1 MLHVAYAAPVGGA
14 RSSLTVYDNGQ
25 VVFAAWQSSNPEV
38 NLTLYK
44 VEASVLNKQKETTI
58 QMNDKK
64 KIEDE
69 LGISSTALNLK
80 NLKWES
86 IDKGSTTSSKESDMN
101 SSSQSEDIKSETSF
115 QVRVQISDLEI
126 RKEPSAKSQSLGK
139 ISQGIHTISETTSAD
154 AEGYTWGKLQSG
166 QGWIA
171 LDYTERIEGEKKTQ
185 SESSGMNIQEIQTGN
200 FSSVKGSWRNAKGN
214 SITFDA
220 NGLTQVN
227 GNPAGDV
234 VFDKFA
240 VQGEKLTAVT
250 KTSEGISETP
260 IVFTPRGQDGRESIF
275 WSKNHVSDGTDIYY
289 RE

>member
-1 MLHVAYAAPVGGA
+1 MQPLLVEHV
-14 RSSLTVYDNGQ
+14 SSLTVYDNGQ

-44 VEASVLNKQKETTI
+44 VEASVPNKQKETTI

-139 ISQGIHTISETTSAD
+139 ISQGIHTILETTS
-154 AEGYTWGKLQSG
+154 AEGYTWG
-166 QGWIA
+166 
-171 LDYTERIEGEKKTQ
+171 
-185 SESSGMNIQEIQTGN
+185 
-200 FSSVKGSWRNAKGN
+200 
-214 SITFDA
+214 
-220 NGLTQVN
+220 
-227 GNPAGDV
+227 
-234 VFDKFA
+234 
-240 VQGEKLTAVT
+240 
-250 KTSEGISETP
+250 ETT
-260 IVFTPRGQDGRESIF
+260 V
-275 WSKNHVSDGTDIYY
+275 WSRMDCS
-289 RE
+289 